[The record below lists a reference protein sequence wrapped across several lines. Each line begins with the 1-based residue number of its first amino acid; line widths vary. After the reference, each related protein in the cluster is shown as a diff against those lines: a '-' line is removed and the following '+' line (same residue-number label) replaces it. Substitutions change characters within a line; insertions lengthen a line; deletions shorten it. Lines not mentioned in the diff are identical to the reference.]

1 MSSLDTETTEL
12 RLSSFYSQ
20 EEMVAG
26 EAGELGRAMVTMSSL
41 ASTDHSTAGPDHF
54 RSQVLRHTGDFT
66 LLVAIDWSTGR
77 CSILRSPVDSSIA
90 GLPGG
95 AAPRP
100 APAQQAARP
109 LLRDLHPG
117 PGGRPPPAPAAL
129 QGRGGRASRH
139 RAQGRSDFYN

>member
-66 LLVAIDWSTGR
+66 LLVAIYWSTGH
-77 CSILRSPVDSSIA
+77 CSIA

-139 RAQGRSDFYN
+139 RAQGRPDFYN